1 MTNLTEGD
9 ESAELARSE
18 NGDSTSSELERLQNS
33 SPCPSGTE
41 SPTERGIAKSKK
53 QEQHILRI
61 IAEATKLGTNTLDLS
76 NKGMRQFPSEIL
88 EMPQLEYLYIEG
100 NELTAIPDEL
110 FDRLPNLK
118 WLDLRRNYLVR
129 LPSVYTGRHK
139 NLRNLL
145 LEGNN
150 LRTLPLEL
158 GLIKSLHGLNINNN
172 PLEFPPPSIIE
183 KGTTE
188 VLKFL
193 REMIQTK
200 TSGKL
205 QNPGTPSR
213 VRTGLRRSAHANIK
227 AHSARLASQ
236 QFPLLEVEEP
246 LDPPSGWGPDQ
257 AGQVDPAGDNHL
269 DIDEGSSSS
278 DNWED
283 DEGDLRQYAYRRAH
297 ERTLSTTEQA
307 RQTAPGQIAPINKS
321 AELHRPVSYT
331 SLKQTKNEKLKK
343 AGAMGIIPRREQ
355 KVRKSSSKP
364 ISQSGS
370 VETIRKPHSATS
382 VLDWKVNPYPE
393 PPSADYVSLR
403 AREERQMAKEREF
416 KEKTD
421 IILQRRKDE
430 ELLKGWRMETK
441 RLQQKRY
448 FESLR
453 NGTKDFLDPVE
464 GAPFDID
471 RDYIKIPTNEERIKQ
486 DVKSAHEKIRRAVSP
501 ATRQRIEEEKAQR
514 ILQLEKRIK
523 THTSQ
528 MHDRRKAPKG
538 TPQEEMEAARK
549 ELEVVKM
556 LQKDLLRRYTELK
569 QWTSG

>member
-205 QNPGTPSR
+205 QN
-213 VRTGLRRSAHANIK
+213 H
-227 AHSARLASQ
+227 
-236 QFPLLEVEEP
+236 
-246 LDPPSGWGPDQ
+246 
-257 AGQVDPAGDNHL
+257 
-269 DIDEGSSSS
+269 IDEGSSSS

-569 QWTSG
+569 QWTSV